1 MKVLGKEMVS
11 KEMLKKAQSIGKE
24 MEDYI
29 QIKYFGAIANSL
41 TNRNKIIEN
50 INKLLPKDSYCK
62 HDIDRCIKYL
72 KYKKG
77 IDCSCATEENIVTQN
92 FEQYIFLKLYL
103 NLDGQVV
110 EVELFNDNYECY
122 EVDEEIEEKLKKEIK
137 FKESQTKSNTL
148 IMETTDKFKEAIDE
162 RIDTLKKLKSIAE
175 YSPCKSNN
183 GYLKIEDYEIASLEK
198 LEVRLSPVSVIGK
211 SGTWC
216 YTGVIDF
223 EYEKYVNDNVKKIIL
238 DKLKNNDNNFR
249 FEVGVCDPN
258 GDTEVYNIEN
268 AKLSTGDIR
277 LIELYSKDAETVVDK
292 ISATFK
298 LEDIQ

>member
-41 TNRNKIIEN
+41 ANRNKIIDN
-50 INKLLPKDSYCK
+50 INKLLPKDSCCK

-77 IDCSCATEENIVTQN
+77 IDCSCATEQNILTQN
-92 FEQYIFLKLYL
+92 FDQYIFLKLYL

-110 EVELFNDNYECY
+110 EVELFNDNYEYY

-148 IMETTDKFKEAIDE
+148 VMETTDKFKEAIDE

-175 YSPCKSNN
+175 YAPCKSNN
-183 GYLKIEDYEIASLEK
+183 GYLKMEGYEIASLEK

-211 SGTWC
+211 NGTWC

-249 FEVGVCDPN
+249 FEVGVCDSN
-258 GDTEVYNIEN
+258 GNTEVYNIEN
-268 AKLSTGDIR
+268 AKLSTGNIK

-298 LEDIQ
+298 LKDIQ